1 MGNKVHKNSKN
12 YQFTDIMELEI
23 LSERGK
29 IMSGIPNISQ
39 NEQHQLLVEKVQHRG
54 LPTRKII
61 QRIMLITIG
70 AALMAVGL
78 EIFLVPNH
86 VIDGGIVGISIM
98 LSYLTGWKLGFFIF
112 LLNIPFFYIGYKQI
126 GKTFALSTLYGII
139 ILSIGTT
146 LLHPVPAFTQD
157 ILLATV
163 FGGIVLGIGVGM
175 VIRYGGS
182 LDGTEILAILFN
194 KKLPFSVG
202 EIIMFF
208 NLFILGSAGFVFSW
222 DRAMYSLIAYFVAY
236 KTIDI
241 TVTGLDESKSV
252 WIISDNSK
260 EIGEAIMHRLGRGV
274 TYINGEGAYSG
285 DHKKVIFCVINRLEE
300 AKLKEIVTENDENA
314 FLAVADIA
322 EVRGGRFK
330 KRDIH

>member
-1 MGNKVHKNSKN
+1 
-12 YQFTDIMELEI
+12 
-23 LSERGK
+23 
-29 IMSGIPNISQ
+29 MSGIQ
-39 NEQHQLLVEKVQHRG
+39 NLGLNDQQKVMMEKVQHKG
-54 LPTRKII
+54 LTTRKII
-61 QRIMLITIG
+61 QRIMLITLG

-98 LSYLTGWKLGFFIF
+98 LSYLTGWKLGIFIF
-112 LLNIPFFYIGYKQI
+112 ILNIPFFFIGYKQI

-241 TVTGLDESKSV
+241 TITGLDESKSV

-260 EIGEAIMHRLGRGV
+260 EIGEAIMNRLGRGV
-274 TYINGEGAYSG
+274 TYIHGEGAYSG
-285 DHKKVIFCVINRLEE
+285 DDKKVIFCVINRLEE
-300 AKLKEIVTENDENA
+300 AKLKEIVTESDENA

>member
-1 MGNKVHKNSKN
+1 MA
-12 YQFTDIMELEI
+12 EI
-23 LSERGK
+23 Q
-29 IMSGIPNISQ
+29 NISIT
-39 NEQHQLLVEKVQHRG
+39 EQQEALLDRMQHRR
-54 LPTRKII
+54 LTKRKIF
-61 QRIMLITIG
+61 QRILLITLG
-70 AALMAVGL
+70 ATLMGVGL
-78 EIFLVPNH
+78 EIFLVPNN
-86 VIDGGIVGISIM
+86 VIDGGITGISIM
-98 LSYLTGWKLGFFIF
+98 LSYLTGWKIGIF
-112 LLNIPFFYIGYKQI
+112 LFILNMPFFYIGYKQI

-139 ILSIGTT
+139 ILSIATT

-157 ILLATV
+157 ILLASV
-163 FGGIVLGIGVGM
+163 FGGIILGIGVGI

-194 KKLPFSVG
+194 NKLPFSVG

-252 WIISDNSK
+252 WIISDNAK
-260 EIGEAIMHRLGRGV
+260 QIGDAIMSRLGRGV
-274 TYINGEGAYSG
+274 TYMKGEGAYSG
-285 DHKKVIFCVINRLEE
+285 DDKKVIFCVINRLEE
-300 AKLKEIVTENDENA
+300 AKLKEIVSENDDHA

-330 KRDIH
+330 KKDIH

>member
-1 MGNKVHKNSKN
+1 MTGTQEISLIE
-12 YQFTDIMELEI
+12 QQEAIMA
-23 LSERGK
+23 K
-29 IMSGIPNISQ
+29 I
-39 NEQHQLLVEKVQHRG
+39 QHRK
-54 LPTRKII
+54 LTKRKLI
-61 QRIMLITIG
+61 QRILLITIG
-70 AALMAVGL
+70 AILMSVGL
-78 EIFLVPNH
+78 EIFLVPNN
-86 VIDGGIVGISIM
+86 VIDGGITGISIM
-98 LSYLTGWKLGFFIF
+98 LSYLTGWKLGIFLFIF
-112 LLNIPFFYIGYKQI
+112 NIPFFFIGYKQI
-126 GKTFALSTLYGII
+126 GKTFAFSTLYGII

-163 FGGIVLGIGVGM
+163 FGGIVLGIGVGL

-194 KKLPFSVG
+194 NKLPFSVG

-241 TVTGLDESKSV
+241 TITGLDESKSV
-252 WIISDNSK
+252 WIISDNARQ
-260 EIGEAIMHRLGRGV
+260 IGDAVLNRLGRGV

-285 DHKKVIFCVINRLEE
+285 DDKKVIFCVINRLEE
-300 AKLKEIVTENDENA
+300 AKLKEIVTENDDSA

-330 KRDIH
+330 KKDIH

>member
-1 MGNKVHKNSKN
+1 MNLNELQKVH
-12 YQFTDIMELEI
+12 M
-23 LSERGK
+23 
-29 IMSGIPNISQ
+29 
-39 NEQHQLLVEKVQHRG
+39 EKVQHRG
-54 LPTRKII
+54 LPKRKII

-98 LSYLTGWKLGFFIF
+98 LSYLTGWKLGIFIF

-175 VIRYGGS
+175 VIRFGGS

-252 WIISDNSK
+252 WIISDNAQ
-260 EIGEAIMHRLGRGV
+260 EIGEAIMNRLGRGV

-285 DHKKVIFCVINRLEE
+285 DEKKVIFCVINRLEE
-300 AKLKEIVTENDENA
+300 AKLKEIVTESDENA

-330 KRDIH
+330 KKDIH

>member
-1 MGNKVHKNSKN
+1 VYKNSKN
-12 YQFTDIMELEI
+12 YQFTVIMELEI
-23 LSERGK
+23 SSERGK
-29 IMSGIPNISQ
+29 IMSGIPNIGL
-39 NEQHQLLVEKVQHRG
+39 NEQNKIIMEKVQHRG

-61 QRIMLITIG
+61 QRTMLITVG

-182 LDGTEILAILFN
+182 LDGTEILAILIN

-252 WIISDNSK
+252 WIISDNAK
-260 EIGEAIMHRLGRGV
+260 EIGEAIMNRLGRGV